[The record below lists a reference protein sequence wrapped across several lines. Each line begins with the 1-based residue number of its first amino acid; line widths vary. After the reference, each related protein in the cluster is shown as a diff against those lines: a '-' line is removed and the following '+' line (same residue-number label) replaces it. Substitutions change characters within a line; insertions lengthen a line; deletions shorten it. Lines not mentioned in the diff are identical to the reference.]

1 MLIYCKYTKIHYICS
16 MKSFRFFATAVAVL
30 ASLTACNRG
39 LTTSTASHEGFTP
52 LADGSKVG
60 YTYSYSMEYL
70 TGGLPQE
77 VIDRINAAIIRRDIL
92 FSEEDRGSDVRD
104 ACLQWEESGI
114 AGYLSDAGRMMDE
127 FDGEDSYMFNWES
140 GIEGNF
146 LPYDK
151 ARGLLT
157 YCCSAD
163 DYMGGAH
170 GMYAENYTVF
180 DTKTG
185 DVVTEDDLFR
195 AGWEDALCELLED
208 QMLEE
213 YAEEAEE
220 AGVDIDDFFFGAPY
234 PNGNFSVGKDGMT
247 WHFNPYDIA
256 PYALGVIYV
265 PLSWKQLE
273 ALLK

>member
-1 MLIYCKYTKIHYICS
+1 
-16 MKSFRFFATAVAVL
+16 MKRYLPLL
-30 ASLTACNRG
+30 AAALSALLLAGCDRG
-39 LTTSTASHEGFTP
+39 IQTSTASHDGFTP
-52 LADGSKVG
+52 LADGSEVG

-77 VIDRINAAIIRRDIL
+77 VVDRINAAIIRRDIL
-92 FSEEDRGSDVRD
+92 FTEEDCGSDVRD
-104 ACLQWEESGI
+104 ACRQWEENGI
-114 AGYLSDAGRMMDE
+114 AGYLSDAGGMMDE

-140 GIEGNF
+140 GMEGDF
-146 LPYDK
+146 FPYDK

-157 YCCSAD
+157 YRCSAN

-185 DVVTEDDLFR
+185 AVVTEDDLFR
-195 AGWEDALCELLED
+195 AGWEDALGELLGD
-208 QMLEE
+208 QMLED
-213 YAEEAEE
+213 YAQEAED
-220 AGVDIDDFFFGAPY
+220 AGVDIDDFFFSAPY
-234 PNGNFSVGKDGMT
+234 PNGNFSVGKDGIT

-256 PYALGVIYV
+256 PYALGVINV

-273 ALLK
+273 TLLK